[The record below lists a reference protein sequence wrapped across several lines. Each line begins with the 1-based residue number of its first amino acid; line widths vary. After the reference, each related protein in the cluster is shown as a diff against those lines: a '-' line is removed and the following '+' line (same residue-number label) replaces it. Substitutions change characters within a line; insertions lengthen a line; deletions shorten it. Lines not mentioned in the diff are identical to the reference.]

1 MEIPTSVTTFLNSE
15 IDPFLTEGMSDKQK
29 IKVAEEKGDALV
41 TFLKVALEE
50 KTKQLK
56 S

>member
-1 MEIPTSVTTFLNSE
+1 MEIPASVTNFLNSE
-15 IDPFLTEGMSDKQK
+15 IDPFLTEGMSDKEK
-29 IKVAEEKGDALV
+29 IKVVEEKGDALV

-50 KTKQLK
+50 KIKQLK